1 MALAEPSPAAALG
14 GMGMFAKLAAAVAVV
29 VGVFVLD
36 LAIPGGYAIGVLY
49 VVPLVLL
56 LALRCD
62 QPWCA
67 PLIVGHATVFTVL
80 DVVFGV
86 AGPHQQM
93 TLVNRGLTLLVL
105 WCVALLIEVA
115 RRQALLA
122 RSEHAAGTSLFH
134 AALEAA
140 PDAMLVVNTGGVICG
155 ANASA
160 LSLFRVAREQ
170 LVGAA
175 LSSVISERRVEQL
188 GGIASMLGAPLGAPR
203 AAGGPLGA
211 LVGLR
216 GDKSEVALEA
226 TTSELLRDG
235 QRLIVHALRDVTEK
249 RRLEERLLSSQRMES
264 IGRLAGGVAH
274 DFNNLLAVIMS
285 YGRFVADAL
294 DADHPARGD
303 VDEVMAAAERAAGLT
318 RQLLAFSRRQ
328 VVKPLRLR
336 PSTLVGDMERMV
348 RRLLGSDVELLTTCS
363 TDEGLIEIDPSQLE
377 QVILN
382 LTINARDAM
391 PKGGRITIEIANA
404 TLDQAYCDTHPDV
417 SAGEYVML
425 AVSDTGV
432 GMSEAVRLRVFEP
445 FFTTKAPG
453 AGTGLGLATVYGIV
467 KQSNGHIWVYSEPGR
482 GSTFKAY
489 FPRVAGVPDALT
501 APRAPAAQGGSETVL
516 LVEDE
521 APLRRVAV
529 RVLKRAGYNVLE
541 AGNGLDA
548 LAKVETGVKVD
559 LLITDVVMP
568 MMGGSELAAKLRE
581 RDPDLAVLFV
591 SGYTENAIV
600 HHGVLDANII
610 FLQKPFQPDELLRR
624 VRQVLDGSGPNA
636 KAPG

>member
-1 MALAEPSPAAALG
+1 M
-14 GMGMFAKLAAAVAVV
+14 GMGAKLGVTAAVAAAVFAV
-29 VGVFVLD
+29 D
-36 LAIPGGYAIGVLY
+36 LMVPGGYAVGALY
-49 VVPLVLL
+49 VVPLVLVHVLRCSAGWCMPTVALVSSALLLLDPVLGTSGTDQQLTYVNRGFSL
-56 LALRCD
+56 LAL
-62 QPWCA
+62 WS
-67 PLIVGHATVFTVL
+67 
-80 DVVFGV
+80 V
-86 AGPHQQM
+86 AGLVEVSRRR
-93 TLVNRGLTLLVL
+93 TLQVSE
-105 WCVALLIEVA
+105 A
-115 RRQALLA
+115 QAT
-122 RSEHAAGTSLFH
+122 AGTLFD

-140 PDAMLVVNTGGVICG
+140 PDAMLVVDQGAKVRA

-160 LSLFRVAREQ
+160 LALFRYSREQ
-170 LVGAA
+170 LLGKA
-175 LSSVISERRVEQL
+175 LAELVVERRVEV
-188 GGIASMLGAPLGAPR
+188 GGLASVMGAPQGTPR
-203 AAGGPLGA
+203 AGNGGGLGGPL
-211 LVGLR
+211 VGVR
-216 GDKSEVALEA
+216 GDKSEVAVEA
-226 TTSELLRDG
+226 TTSFLERDG
-235 QRLIVHALRDVTEK
+235 ERFTVHALRDITDK

-294 DADHPARGD
+294 DAEHPARGD
-303 VDEVMAAAERAAGLT
+303 VDEVLAAAERAAGLT

-336 PSTLVGDMERMV
+336 SSTLVSDMEKML
-348 RRLLGSDVELLTTCS
+348 RRLLGSDIELMTSCS
-363 TDEGLIEIDPSQLE
+363 TEEGLIEIDPAQLE

-382 LTINARDAM
+382 LVINARDAM
-391 PKGGRITIEIANA
+391 PKGGRITVEIGNA
-404 TLDQAYCDTHPDV
+404 TLDQAYCDSHPDV
-417 SAGEYVML
+417 LAGEYVML

-432 GMSEAVRLRVFEP
+432 GMTEAVRLRVFEP

-467 KQSNGHIWVYSEPGR
+467 KQANGHIWVYSEPGR

-489 FPRVAGVPDALT
+489 FPRVGGAPDALVAT
-501 APRAPAAQGGSETVL
+501 RHAPAQGGSETIL

-568 MMGGSELAAKLRE
+568 MMGGRELVAKLRE
-581 RDPDLAVLFV
+581 RDPDLAVLYV

-600 HHGVLDANII
+600 HHGVLDPDII
-610 FLQKPFQPDELLRR
+610 FLQKPFQPDELLRHAR
-624 VRQVLDGSGPNA
+624 LVLDGSGRNR

>member
-1 MALAEPSPAAALG
+1 
-14 GMGMFAKLAAAVAVV
+14 MGARFAVATAVAVV
-29 VGVFVLD
+29 VFAVD
-36 LAIPGGYAIGVLY
+36 LVVPGGYAVGALY
-49 VVPLVLL
+49 VVPLVLV
-56 LALRCD
+56 LALRCTV
-62 QPWCA
+62 PWCLPA
-67 PLIVGHATVFTVL
+67 VALLASALLVL
-80 DVVFGV
+80 DVVLG
-86 AGPHQQM
+86 APGTSPQL
-93 TLVNRGLTLLVL
+93 TYVNRGFTLLAL
-105 WCVALLIEVA
+105 WSVAGLIEVG
-115 RRQALLA
+115 RRRAHQVDVAQA
-122 RSEHAAGTSLFH
+122 AATTLFD

-140 PDAMLVVNTGGVICG
+140 PDGMLVVDQRAIIRA

-160 LSLFRVAREQ
+160 LSLFRYPREQ
-170 LVGAA
+170 LVGKA
-175 LSSVISERRVEQL
+175 LAHVVTERRADA
-188 GGIASMLGAPLGAPR
+188 GGLAGIMGAPLGAPR
-203 AAGGPLGA
+203 NGSGHGNGGLLGPL
-211 LVGLR
+211 VGVR
-216 GDKSEVALEA
+216 SDQSEVALEV
-226 TTSELLRDG
+226 TSSLLERNG
-235 QRLIVHALRDVTEK
+235 ERLTIHALRDITEK

-294 DADHPARGD
+294 GDEHPARSD
-303 VDEVMAAAERAAGLT
+303 VDEVLAAAERAAALT

-336 PSTLVGDMERMV
+336 PSALVADMERML
-348 RRLLGSDVELLTTCS
+348 RRLLDANVELMTSAS
-363 TDEGLIEIDPSQLE
+363 TEEGLIEIDPSQLE

-391 PKGGRITIEIANA
+391 PTGGRITLEIGNT
-404 TLDQAYCDTHPDV
+404 TLDQAYCDSHPDV
-417 SAGEYVML
+417 VPGEYVML

-453 AGTGLGLATVYGIV
+453 AGTGLGLATVYGII
-467 KQSNGHIWVYSEPGR
+467 KQANGHIWVYSEPGR

-489 FPRVAGVPDALT
+489 FPRVGGVADALVT
-501 APRAPAAQGGSETVL
+501 ARHAPAQGGTETIL

-568 MMGGSELAAKLRE
+568 MMGGRELVAKLRE
-581 RDPDLAVLFV
+581 RDRDLAVLYV

-600 HHGVLDANII
+600 HHGVLDADVI
-610 FLQKPFQPDELLRR
+610 FLQKPFQPEELLRR
-624 VRQVLDGSGPNA
+624 ARQVLDGSGKHK
-636 KAPG
+636 KAPS